1 MADVL
6 GDYLAAIGK
15 ITLLTAEDEV
25 ILGRR
30 VQRMVQIRDE
40 RPKEIDWTPTDRRA
54 IRSGERAKR
63 KMVECNLR
71 LVVSLAKKYIDIAKQ
86 LELSDLINEG
96 NIGLI
101 RAVEKYDPSRGY
113 KFSTYAYWWIRQGIT
128 RAMTQQD
135 RSIRL
140 PCNAVSALN
149 ASRKFI
155 FEYRRVNGSMPTVEE
170 IAEHCNTPVNTMKN
184 YLRHIS
190 DCGSLDATSAMTKG
204 DAHATA
210 LIDLIPD
217 PGSCEEYEYKLDDTD
232 LEQVVFLVDQSL
244 DERTARI
251 IKRRFGIDGYAPH
264 TLDATG
270 AEESLS
276 RERVRQIEKTV
287 LRKLRIKIRNS
298 PHCLGKICA

>member
-40 RPKEIDWTPTDRRA
+40 RPKETDWTPTDRRA

-101 RAVEKYDPSRGY
+101 RAVEKYDPARGY

-170 IAEHCNTPVNTMKN
+170 IAEHCNTPVNTMKT
-184 YLRHIS
+184 YLRHMT
-190 DCGSLDATSAMTKG
+190 DCGSLDAKNNMARDATDGSA
-204 DAHATA
+204 
-210 LIDLIPD
+210 LLDLIAD
-217 PGSCEEYEYKLDDTD
+217 PESLKEYEPSLDEND
-232 LEQVVFLVDQSL
+232 LEQVVLLVDQSL

-264 TLDATG
+264 TLESAG
-270 AEESLS
+270 AEENIS

-287 LRKLRIKIRNS
+287 MRKLRMKIRNS
-298 PHCLGKICA
+298 PHCLGKIFA